1 MPVSSVDDVWKQM
14 KEKAL
19 QYARDGVVPPELEAQ
34 KIVAALLLAAHLDP
48 KPTREVIEFYA
59 RELVAL
65 TLQQT

>member
-1 MPVSSVDDVWKQM
+1 M

-19 QYARDGVVPPELEAQ
+19 QYARDGVVPAELEAQ
-34 KIVAALLLAAHLDP
+34 RIVAALLLAAHLDP